1 MSRRRTEIDDRLYD
15 YILANSL
22 REPEVLRRLREETAG
37 LPGAGMQISPE
48 QGQFM
53 ALLVELIGAR
63 RTLEIGTFTGY
74 SALVVALAL
83 PPGGRVVACDVNE
96 DTTAVARRYWA
107 EAGVADKIELHLA
120 PALETLD
127 RLLAPGPAGG
137 QAGCF
142 DFAFIDADKA
152 NYDAYY
158 ERALALLRPGGLVA
172 IDNVLW
178 DGKVVEDA
186 PDDPDTRAIQALNAK
201 LKDDSRVTLSLLP
214 LGDGLTLAR
223 KH

>member
-1 MSRRRTEIDDRLYD
+1 MTRHRIEIDDRLQD
-15 YILANSL
+15 YILAHSL
-22 REPEVLRRLREETAG
+22 REPEVLRRLRQETAG
-37 LPGAGMQISPE
+37 LPGAGMQIGPE

-63 RTLEIGTFTGY
+63 LTLEIGTFTGY

-83 PPGGRVVACDVNE
+83 PPGGRVVACDVSE
-96 DTTAVARRYWA
+96 EYTAVARRYWA

-127 RLLAPGPAGG
+127 RLLAED
-137 QAGCF
+137 QAGSF
-142 DFAFIDADKA
+142 DFAFIDADKV
-152 NYDAYY
+152 NYGAYY
-158 ERALALLRPGGLVA
+158 ERALALLRPGGLIA

-178 DGKVVEDA
+178 NGKVVEAA
-186 PDDPDTRAIQALNAK
+186 PGDPDTRAIQDLNGTI
-201 LKDDSRVTLSLLP
+201 KDDSRVSISLLP

-223 KH
+223 KR